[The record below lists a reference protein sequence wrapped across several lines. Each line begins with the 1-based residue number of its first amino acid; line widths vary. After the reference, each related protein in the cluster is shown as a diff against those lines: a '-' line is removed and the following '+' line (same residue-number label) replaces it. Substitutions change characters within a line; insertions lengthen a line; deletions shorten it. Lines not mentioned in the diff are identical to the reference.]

1 MKNLT
6 AHLNMI
12 RAMKMKPNF
21 SELARIYGV
30 DRRTVKKYYEG
41 YEGKP
46 KNRNKPSKLDKYYD
60 EIKSKLAIKGVTVK
74 GVYEYLKSKDKNIG
88 TYSNF
93 NKYVKKKGL
102 KPEKKVKG
110 HPRFETAPG
119 EQAQV
124 DWKENIKLVSKS
136 GEEFVINVLDFKL
149 GYSRYCCFEIN
160 RTKTQDELI
169 ETLIK
174 IFKSI
179 GGIPKEILFD
189 NAAAVVDI
197 TGEKIKV
204 NSRFKSFAKDFGFEI
219 KLCKPRHSYTKG
231 KVEAANKFIDW
242 ILPYQ
247 GEFETKEDLVRIIKE
262 INAKVN
268 MQPNQTTQVPPALLF
283 QKEKEYLLPL
293 PDKKLIES
301 YLDCYKSV
309 KVQKDSLIYYKGSKY
324 SVPPDY
330 IGKTVRVKEVENK
343 IYIYYNTNLLRI
355 HIIDEKSINYHDEDY
370 KQLML
375 RRVGQKEELDKICE
389 ENLKKFD
396 NLLKT

>member
-1 MKNLT
+1 MREN
-6 AHLNMI
+6 H
-12 RAMKMKPNF
+12 
-21 SELARIYGV
+21 
-30 DRRTVKKYYEG
+30 
-41 YEGKP
+41 
-46 KNRNKPSKLDKYYD
+46 NKTQGILR
-60 EIKSKLAIKGVTVK
+60 E

-160 RTKTQDELI
+160 RTKTQEELI

-247 GEFETKEDLVRIIKE
+247 GEFETEEDLVRIIKE

-283 QKEKEYLLPL
+283 QKEKKRKKCLLPL

-301 YLDCYKSV
+301 YSDCYKMVISFIQQP
-309 KVQKDSLIYYKGSKY
+309 KLI
-324 SVPPDY
+324 
-330 IGKTVRVKEVENK
+330 
-343 IYIYYNTNLLRI
+343 
-355 HIIDEKSINYHDEDY
+355 IIKSINT
-370 KQLML
+370 
-375 RRVGQKEELDKICE
+375 
-389 ENLKKFD
+389 LK
-396 NLLKT
+396 